1 MSTNTIKIPVRKETR
16 LIIPFFAGK
25 FDVSSICRKSPEW
38 EKQEINS
45 IFLAKYIKEFFD
57 TKNSANATVCEV
69 FRLTEQARGTRFA
82 AKNDKITL
90 TSSLMAQEECYDFY
104 LKDVKFF
111 VFKTGMCFLVL
122 EVYYGNTESVCNIV
136 NISYNLSRMLMYNS
150 NGEKSLTYACDGRTF
165 SFADAIYSLMDSVFA
180 GKKQDYFDNKQFLIY
195 QRLILSEN
203 EKEDISYQTDLQRIR
218 HTAFAKVGNESA
230 REDDFAYSPLENVY
244 WSGNSLGVVS
254 ISIDADKSNHKFIT
268 EKFAY
273 YVNHDYFYIFMLAL
287 HERELLLHYNY
298 DAVKNW
304 NNQRALCGMRKQL
317 VEFNILFAYN
327 IVSEEMAYQMLYEK
341 LYDCFRLEKLEND
354 IQDVIGKVDE
364 YVTSTNDRKT
374 NALLSMLTL
383 LTIFSAF
390 TDSLGLIDRL
400 NQAGLT
406 YAHLVVIGINI
417 VIILI
422 GILLFF
428 RKK

>member
-1 MSTNTIKIPVRKETR
+1 M
-16 LIIPFFAGK
+16 
-25 FDVSSICRKSPEW
+25 
-38 EKQEINS
+38 
-45 IFLAKYIKEFFD
+45 
-57 TKNSANATVCEV
+57 
-69 FRLTEQARGTRFA
+69 
-82 AKNDKITL
+82 
-90 TSSLMAQEECYDFY
+90 
-104 LKDVKFF
+104 
-111 VFKTGMCFLVL
+111 
-122 EVYYGNTESVCNIV
+122 
-136 NISYNLSRMLMYNS
+136 
-150 NGEKSLTYACDGRTF
+150 
-165 SFADAIYSLMDSVFA
+165 
-180 GKKQDYFDNKQFLIY
+180 
-195 QRLILSEN
+195 
-203 EKEDISYQTDLQRIR
+203 
-218 HTAFAKVGNESA
+218 GNESA

>member
-1 MSTNTIKIPVRKETR
+1 
-16 LIIPFFAGK
+16 
-25 FDVSSICRKSPEW
+25 
-38 EKQEINS
+38 
-45 IFLAKYIKEFFD
+45 
-57 TKNSANATVCEV
+57 
-69 FRLTEQARGTRFA
+69 
-82 AKNDKITL
+82 
-90 TSSLMAQEECYDFY
+90 
-104 LKDVKFF
+104 
-111 VFKTGMCFLVL
+111 
-122 EVYYGNTESVCNIV
+122 
-136 NISYNLSRMLMYNS
+136 
-150 NGEKSLTYACDGRTF
+150 
-165 SFADAIYSLMDSVFA
+165 MDSVFA
-180 GKKQDYFDNKQFLIY
+180 GKKQVYFDNKQFLIY

-230 REDDFAYSPLENVY
+230 REDDFAYSPLENIY

-254 ISIDADKSNHKFIT
+254 ISIDADENNHKFIT

-287 HERELLLHYNY
+287 HERELLLHYND
-298 DAVKNW
+298 DAVK
-304 NNQRALCGMRKQL
+304 
-317 VEFNILFAYN
+317 YN